1 MIPGHDP
8 ETLEDTSSRG
18 RFGSLRPAKGGMTGG
33 GRCGRSLKCGDAVAT
48 WQEGQVGADAAD
60 RGVLGLGV
68 CRGMGMGCAQTA
80 HSKLV
85 LGLLLL

>member
-1 MIPGHDP
+1 MRYDP
-8 ETLEDTSSRG
+8 EILEDICSRG
-18 RFGSLRPAKGGMTGG
+18 RFGSLISAKGVMTGG
-33 GRCGRSLKCGDAVAT
+33 GRCRRSLECGDAVAT